1 MKYLSGREE
10 LDQIDKN
17 SNLKALLSHNLDII
31 FDNTFKI
38 QDFVYKSKG
47 KLDYVNLFIHD
58 DKKINFF
65 DFNIQNIIMKDT
77 NLDFRFGF
85 DKKNYINLSGIY
97 NVNDLDFKK
106 FSFKNNFFN
115 KSSNAIFEFE
125 YLPKIYLGIIDY
137 EKENGKLAKILLKFK
152 KNNDLYNFEKIN
164 FSEDNNKISIDN
176 LKINKKRFISLD
188 KISVK
193 TFEKNDLKNDFNLQ
207 FGKKIIIIGK
217 I

>member
-1 MKYLSGREE
+1 MKIDNFIARGEVRNMQAHMYKDLTLKDTSFSFFTDNSDTIVKNIKAKTKGIIIKEGSLNINKNKSETKIKSDFKTNLSLKKIDLMKYLSGREE

-58 DKKINFF
+58 DKKIDFF

-106 FSFKNNFFN
+106 FSFKNNFLT
-115 KSSNAIFEFE
+115 KVQTL
-125 YLPKIYLGIIDY
+125 YL
-137 EKENGKLAKILLKFK
+137 
-152 KNNDLYNFEKIN
+152 
-164 FSEDNNKISIDN
+164 
-176 LKINKKRFISLD
+176 SL
-188 KISVK
+188 S
-193 TFEKNDLKNDFNLQ
+193 T
-207 FGKKIIIIGK
+207 
-217 I
+217 